1 MIGRIQ
7 RWTAERTRSLHSMLC
22 QPPFG
27 RLPMSPGLGAL
38 WESAINNAAQ
48 QLTLTRH
55 LPTERNRL
63 VGLQSLA
70 VRARYLLAHGHLLLP
85 RVAVEGIAVD
95 QHHGM

>member
-1 MIGRIQ
+1 
-7 RWTAERTRSLHSMLC
+7 MLC

-95 QHHGM
+95 QHHGMTRAVVGL